1 MMPLP
6 EPDLAHAVTRCQ
18 AGDKQSFRLI
28 VDAHSERL
36 YGIAYLVADDRT
48 RAEDAVQEALFLAWK
63 NIKRLRKGAKLGP
76 WLNRIL
82 LNQIKKQGRRARHP
96 ETEIDEA
103 LGLQGNDRS
112 PAQHAIDSEVSAH
125 LWDRVGAL
133 PEEQRIA
140 LVLKYYLGYTISEI
154 SQSTGWHEGT
164 VKSRLHRGIAALRST
179 VDMSTVSGEAE
190 GTVTA

>member
-1 MMPLP
+1 MTPLP
-6 EPDLAHAVTRCQ
+6 EPDLAHAATRCK

-28 VDAHSERL
+28 IDAHSERL
-36 YGIAYLVADDRT
+36 YGIAYLISDDRT
-48 RAEDAVQEALFLAWK
+48 RAEEAVQESLFLAWK

-103 LGLQGNDRS
+103 LRLRGTDRS
-112 PAQHAIDSEVSAH
+112 PAQPAIDSEVSAH
-125 LWDRVGAL
+125 LWGRVAAL

-140 LVLKYYLGYTISEI
+140 
-154 SQSTGWHEGT
+154 QSPGWHEGT
-164 VKSRLHRGIAALRST
+164 VKSRLHRGIAALRDTADASEIH
-179 VDMSTVSGEAE
+179 GESE

>member
-1 MMPLP
+1 MTPLP
-6 EPDLAHAVTRCQ
+6 EPDLAHAVTRCK

-28 VDAHSERL
+28 IDAHSERL
-36 YGIAYLVADDRT
+36 YGIAYLISDDRT
-48 RAEDAVQEALFLAWK
+48 RAEEAVQESLFLAWK

-103 LGLQGNDRS
+103 LRLRGTDRS

-125 LWDRVGAL
+125 LWGRVAAL

-140 LVLKYYLGYTISEI
+140 LVLKYYLGYKISKI
-154 SQSTGWHEGT
+154 AQSIGWHEGT
-164 VKSRLHRGIAALRST
+164 VKSRLHRGIAALRDTADASEIH
-179 VDMSTVSGEAE
+179 GESE